1 MVDIHSHV
9 LYGLDDGPKTLEE
22 SVAMVRMAAAAG
34 TTNLVASPHAD
45 MRYTYRHEI
54 VDQKIAELRAAT
66 DGAVEIHRGCD
77 FHLYYENIQRALE
90 NPAHYTI
97 NGRRYLLVEFS
108 DLLILKSADKIFE
121 RMQAAGITPIV
132 THPER
137 NQLLARSQEQIAQW
151 VNAGCRVQITA
162 RSCLGGFGSEAKS
175 AAHQLIGA
183 RLTHFV
189 ASDAHDTR
197 HRPPVLQEAYTSLAA
212 QYGKRVAEV
221 LFRENPRAALA
232 GESVEALGPEIEAK
246 RSWWRFR

>member
-97 NGRRYLLVEFS
+97 NGRRSLLVELS

-121 RMQAAGITPIV
+121 RMQAVGITPIV

-162 RSCLGGFGSEAKS
+162 RSCLGGFGSVAKS
-175 AAHQLIGA
+175 AAH
-183 RLTHFV
+183 
-189 ASDAHDTR
+189 
-197 HRPPVLQEAYTSLAA
+197 
-212 QYGKRVAEV
+212 
-221 LFRENPRAALA
+221 
-232 GESVEALGPEIEAK
+232 
-246 RSWWRFR
+246 

>member
-1 MVDIHSHV
+1 M
-9 LYGLDDGPKTLEE
+9 
-22 SVAMVRMAAAAG
+22 
-34 TTNLVASPHAD
+34 
-45 MRYTYRHEI
+45 
-54 VDQKIAELRAAT
+54 
-66 DGAVEIHRGCD
+66 
-77 FHLYYENIQRALE
+77 
-90 NPAHYTI
+90 
-97 NGRRYLLVEFS
+97 
-108 DLLILKSADKIFE
+108 
-121 RMQAAGITPIV
+121 